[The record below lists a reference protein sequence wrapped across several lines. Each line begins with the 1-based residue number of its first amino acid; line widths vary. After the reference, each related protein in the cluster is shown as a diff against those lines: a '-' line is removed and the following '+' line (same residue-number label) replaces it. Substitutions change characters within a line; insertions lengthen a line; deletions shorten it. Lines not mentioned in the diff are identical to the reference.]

1 MKIGKNQKGATIM
14 AKYHCNV
21 CGQDFE
27 ADAATECP
35 ICGAPADALEEV

>member
-1 MKIGKNQKGATIM
+1 MT
-14 AKYHCNV
+14 KYHCNV

-27 ADAATECP
+27 ADAATATECP